1 MHIKLLFALCFVAN
15 FEHLSAQGCL
25 YTQNC
30 PAATDTMQICSF
42 TDNNGDYWNDL
53 LFNDQLTGGD
63 NLLEEEGDLFV
74 KAGFTPNCQGA
85 LDVRFQLFLDL
96 DGDNIQET
104 VINSWNLPEPGT
116 VSFGNNTTT
125 GIGTPVFWDKR
136 AVTTEEKYQ
145 FAIQLTVTS
154 NPSGLDSLVA
164 TLKRN
169 TGATPNTYLKPF
181 LPAGRHKIK
190 WIITKGVGTVECV
203 QNFRV
208 KDCKAPTVVCVPGVT
223 ANLISSVPP
232 SLTLWATDF
241 LQYAQDNTTGS
252 ANITLS
258 IRKSGTG
265 TGFPGSP
272 SITYNCDELGT
283 QAIEIWA
290 MDAYGNADYCETY
303 VIITDNL
310 GLCPAT
316 PQAQVSWCVRNWCDN
331 ALVSGVDTAYISNG
345 LDPVLRITDP
355 TTCSDTYSVNNTGQL
370 SVSLVKN
377 DDMLNG
383 VTVLDVWKI
392 IGHILGISPLSFPC
406 GVLAAD
412 VNGSGSVTTFD
423 AVNILRL
430 ITGVPSNGITRPS
443 WILLDSASVVAAAN
457 GNPAALTTIWNA
469 PNPVGSHHASFTAVK
484 TADLD
489 CDALPGFN
497 TPVVDDRTV
506 AYLHLPD
513 VTLQA
518 GQVLEVPLTF
528 TNANEWIAFQLGL
541 RFDPAVLSVE
551 GYSSSLD
558 DSSFGLINANTP
570 GEFNL
575 AWLNSSA
582 VNYPAGAELARIQFK
597 ANSTVVLKNAVT
609 LFMPTAG
616 PVNGPEPLGYNA
628 NQEDVQLVLDLTT
641 GTNTAVNHLL
651 AANVAPNPVGA
662 QGTDIRVTSPVA
674 QSATLQLFDV
684 TGRLCQTIRTELN
697 TGTQQIH
704 LSAESFT
711 SGAGVYLWK
720 ISTEEG
726 ETTGKVVKM

>member
-1 MHIKLLFALCFVAN
+1 MHIKLLFALCFVAT

-30 PAATDTMQICSF
+30 PAATDTMQVCSF

-104 VINSWNLPEPGT
+104 VINSWDLPDPGT

-125 GIGTPVFWDKR
+125 GVGTPVFWDKR

-145 FAIQLTVTS
+145 FAIELTVTS
-154 NPSGLDSLVA
+154 NPNGLDSLVA

-169 TGATPNTYLKPF
+169 TGAAPNTYLKPF

-208 KDCKAPTVVCVPGVT
+208 KDCKAPTLVCVTGVSV
-223 ANLISSVPP
+223 NLTSSVPP
-232 SLTLWATDF
+232 SMTLWASDL

-310 GLCPAT
+310 GFCPAN

-331 ALVSGVDTAYISNG
+331 ALVSGIDTAYISNG
-345 LDPVLRITDP
+345 VDQVLRITDP
-355 TTCSDTYSVNNTGQL
+355 STCSDTYTVNNTGQL
-370 SVSLVKN
+370 SVSMVKN

-383 VTVLDVWKI
+383 VTVLDVWRTARM
-392 IGHILGISPLSFPC
+392 ILGLENFTHEEQY
-406 GVLAAD
+406 LAAD
-412 VNGSGSVTTFD
+412 VNASGYISSFD
-423 AVNILRL
+423 LVKILRL
-430 ITGVPSNGITRPS
+430 LLGVSNEIERPS
-443 WILLDSASVVAAAN
+443 WMIVDS
-457 GNPAALTTIWNA
+457 TTFNSWTNVPTTWNA
-469 PNPVGSHHASFTAVK
+469 PNPVGQHLNIPFKAIK
-484 TADLD
+484 TGDVT
-489 CDALPGFN
+489 CDAIPGVA
-497 TPVVDDRTV
+497 PAIDDRTTS
-506 AYLHLPD
+506 YIHFPD
-513 VTLQA
+513 IVLQE
-518 GQVLEVPLTF
+518 GEEVEAPLTF
-528 TNANEWIAFQLGL
+528 VNTENWVAFQFGL
-541 RFDPAVLSVE
+541 RFDPAILAI
-551 GYSSSLD
+551 SSYNTTIYD
-558 DSSFGLINANTP
+558 NVGQQINSAA
-570 GEFNL
+570 GIFNMI
-575 AWLNSSA
+575 WFDQWI
-582 VNYPAGAELARIQFK
+582 VNFPAGTEIVKLKFK
-597 ANSTVVLKNAVT
+597 ALQTVALKDAITLLMPQSNAET
-609 LFMPTAG
+609 PA
-616 PVNGPEPLGYNA
+616 PLGYNSDFA
-628 NQEDVQLVLDLTT
+628 EVNLQLDFTT
-641 GTNTAVNHLL
+641 GSWTPQGNAPVIKIT
-651 AANVAPNPVGA
+651 PNPIGKNGA
-662 QGTDIRVTSPVA
+662 NLEVTHIGKA
-674 QSATLQLFDV
+674 QSATVQLFDV